1 MAKQVLKKIPGF
13 SQGVRD
19 NSSIRMVKMMQ
30 PICPYS
36 QFEVDVTPEGR
47 LVPRRDPSPE
57 RQNCQK
63 EGAGWWDNCV
73 ERGHDPY
80 FRTRVWYSK
89 KDIFSDQC
97 STCPPEPTKDHV
109 HDPAT
114 TEQVKTDE
122 RVIRHEEK
130 KPNVAQVAAHMRVNS
145 ARGPRL
151 AYANKGFRM
160 LAEFGYADVCQYRN
174 CQHKVK
180 VKSSYGLYCSKK
192 HAALCAADGIG
203 MPITQIP
210 GRFDEGRETQI
221 AVKRQRELQE
231 AAAIA
236 QVTDI

>member
-1 MAKQVLKKIPGF
+1 MAKETLKKIPGF

-63 EGAGWWDNCV
+63 EGPGWWDNCV

-89 KDIFSDQC
+89 KDIFETD
-97 STCPPEPTKDHV
+97 PETG
-109 HDPAT
+109 
-114 TEQVKTDE
+114 EQVKTGD
-122 RVIRHEEK
+122 RTVRHEEK
-130 KPNVAQVAAHMRVNS
+130 RPNIAQVAAHMRVNS

-174 CQHKVK
+174 CQHEVK
-180 VKSSYGLYCSKK
+180 VKNSYGLYCSKK
-192 HAALCAADGIG
+192 HAALCAADAMGSFV
-203 MPITQIP
+203 TQIP
-210 GRFDEGRETQI
+210 GRFDEGAEAQI
-221 AVKRQRELQE
+221 AIKRQKQLQE

-236 QVTDI
+236 QATDI